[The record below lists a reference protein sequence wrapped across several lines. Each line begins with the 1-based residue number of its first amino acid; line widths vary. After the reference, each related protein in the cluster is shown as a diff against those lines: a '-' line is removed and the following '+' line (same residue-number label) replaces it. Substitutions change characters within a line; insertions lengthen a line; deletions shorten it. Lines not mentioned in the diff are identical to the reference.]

1 MRQLEKAYNQ
11 VKPKLLL
18 WRALPTAEARQGPGQ
33 PWKTNGSPRSTTKA
47 SNDNALS
54 GSSPGKLS
62 LRSAQREGDD
72 LKSLFSSPNS
82 QSLKD
87 QRRGE
92 DDTAMAMLHLSPGV
106 GHPAQAVLVPEDAAS
121 NPPGPLVL
129 PEVGKVGNVL

>member
-18 WRALPTAEARQGPGQ
+18 WRALPAAEAGQGPGQ
-33 PWKTNGSPRSTTKA
+33 PWKTNSSPRPTTKA
-47 SNDNALS
+47 NNDNAL
-54 GSSPGKLS
+54 GASSPGKLS
-62 LRSAQREGDD
+62 LRSAQREGDA
-72 LKSLFSSPNS
+72 LKTLFSSPNS

-92 DDTAMAMLHLSPGV
+92 DDTAMAMGV
-106 GHPAQAVLVPEDAAS
+106 GHPARAVLVPEEAAG

-129 PEVGKVGNVL
+129 PGVGKVGNVL